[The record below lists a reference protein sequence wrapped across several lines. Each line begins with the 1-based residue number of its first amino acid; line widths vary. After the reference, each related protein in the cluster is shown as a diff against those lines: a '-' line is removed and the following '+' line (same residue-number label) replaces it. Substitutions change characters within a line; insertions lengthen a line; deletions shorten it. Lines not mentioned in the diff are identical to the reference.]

1 MEQIKFQSKFSA
13 YIAPLKNYDAIIGRD
28 TLRKW
33 QTTIHLNEDPNTQTL
48 NENNHTENKTKEEG
62 IEVYDPKTKTRMTL
76 VYGVHK
82 NQDQE
87 DRTWSEK
94 RLQEELQKTKE
105 LWLYEIYITDT
116 TKTNTHEPI
125 PKEVPNNKNI
135 NQTGG
140 EPGNSMHPHSQYMAQ
155 E

>member
-1 MEQIKFQSKFSA
+1 MKKS
-13 YIAPLKNYDAIIGRD
+13 
-28 TLRKW
+28 T
-33 QTTIHLNEDPNTQTL
+33 TQTI
-48 NENNHTENKTKEEG
+48 KRKRKESKY
-62 IEVYDPKTKTRMTL
+62 VYDPKTKTRMTL

-140 EPGNSMHPHSQYMAQ
+140 EPGNSIPIVNGTGVRLHAPGEMADTISTTVVFINYGNKVYYINQYANTK
-155 E
+155 